1 MSEVNNILSEG
12 NDGKKRLS
20 DDKLMAYLEGK
31 LSPAEQHEVE
41 LWLADEGMESD
52 ALEGLQKLKPEETM
66 HSVNKLNH
74 GLRKNLKGKKRGR
87 RKPSSDQF
95 TWIAIAIILLLVV
108 VAYIV
113 VSRSTGSR

>member
-1 MSEVNNILSEG
+1 MNDANNILSTGAG
-12 NDGKKRLS
+12 NGGKKRLPE
-20 DDKLMAYLEGK
+20 DKLIAYIEGK

-52 ALEGLQKLKPEETM
+52 ALEGLHKLKPEETM

-74 GLRKNLKGKKRGR
+74 HLHNALLSKKRKR
-87 RKPSSDQF
+87 RQPKTDQF
-95 TWIAIAIILLLVV
+95 TWIAIAIILLLIV

-113 VSRSTGSR
+113 IRKAM